1 MGKASSS
8 KKVARAARAGGRVS
22 SGQPRS
28 LLFPGVVAL
37 VVVLGLSLVLYA
49 RNDRQSQD
57 MGGTPQLGDHI
68 HLSFGVNVCGEWL
81 PDLPAFESRVGI
93 HTHSDGV
100 IHVHPYSQLGV
111 GANATLGKYFDDAR
125 TDGGL
130 DVSISDSRVEW
141 IGDEVIEE
149 GTTEC
154 EGVGDP
160 VLRVAYWDS
169 VQDADAAP
177 RVTSGGF
184 SSLRLDTDGAG
195 VTIFY
200 GDPNEEIPRPPTA
213 DQLFEL
219 GARDDARS
227 SATTPEGEVIPPE
240 TEPGDVDGTEED
252 ADGADAGTGDAEADA
267 DADAGDATDE
277 AP

>member
-22 SGQPRS
+22 AGQPRS

-81 PDLPAFESRVGI
+81 PDLPGFESRVGI

-141 IGDEVIEE
+141 IGDQVIEE

-154 EGVGDP
+154 EGVENP
-160 VLRVAYWDS
+160 VLRVAYWDW
-169 VQDADAAP
+169 VQDADSDP

-195 VTIFY
+195 ITIYY

-219 GARDDARS
+219 GARDDARTT
-227 SATTPEGEVIPPE
+227 ATTPDGDVIPPE
-240 TEPGDVDGTEED
+240 TEPEDLDDEDGTD
-252 ADGADAGTGDAEADA
+252 ADGDGEADA